1 MYKSFFIKLSKELSF
16 TFLSFVHSTGNI
28 RNAGTDSLP
37 LKCFC
42 PLLAVFRYFKEI
54 GTCYN
59 SFWMCPSY
67 VISFVGHPIVMVGK
81 MPDIFSAITEL
92 VVL

>member
-1 MYKSFFIKLSKELSF
+1 
-16 TFLSFVHSTGNI
+16 
-28 RNAGTDSLP
+28 
-37 LKCFC
+37 
-42 PLLAVFRYFKEI
+42 
-54 GTCYN
+54 
-59 SFWMCPSY
+59 MCPSY